1 MYESPITVIAREAQ
15 HRFEDDVWKAVLKCD
30 IFVDKQELERA
41 LAYDRGQFEA
51 GFAAGQKARHH
62 AKWEITRCDLY
73 ILKEY
78 TCSQCGYK
86 RFSSD
91 APPRFCE
98 NCGAEMDS
106 L

>member
-15 HRFEDDVWKAVLKCD
+15 HRFEDDIWKAVLKCD

-51 GFAAGQKARHH
+51 GFAEGQKAKH
-62 AKWEITRCDLY
+62 AKWEITRCGLRFY
-73 ILKEY
+73 KVY
-78 TCSQCGYK
+78 TCSRCGYK
-86 RFSSD
+86 RVSSD
-91 APPRFCE
+91 APRFCE